1 MKKYLVPLLFAAALL
16 VSCEKQQESK
26 QLIPKGE
33 AIEFAMSS
41 PAVNTKTEYGD
52 VSGTKQPINWINGD
66 KFTVY
71 CPEAL
76 VSDSDAEEVDY
87 KVSTS
92 GSSSSVS
99 PDNPDVQLMWG
110 GEGTHTFYA
119 AYPAGTLDGNT
130 LLCEIP
136 YTQTLKGKDG
146 VYAPMLP
153 ECGYMVAAT
162 TANKSNG
169 AVTLTFKPIF
179 TAIEFTVGP
188 GPAKDVEVKGFRLES
203 AKSTLAG
210 SFSARINLDSAPT
223 YADFISQAKSI
234 SVRFGDSSSVF
245 IEKNKTISF
254 TVIAVPQELNELTA
268 YFSIKYKGD
277 DQDTEL
283 SIPLKKDGEFIT
295 FKAGK
300 KSRINA
306 PGILGPETQE
316 TGFDTDIDEQDI
328 EDYNVGQ

>member
-1 MKKYLVPLLFAAALL
+1 MKKFLVPLLFAAALL

-26 QLIPKGE
+26 QLLPKGE

-41 PAVNTKTEYGD
+41 PAVNTKTAYGE
-52 VSGTKQPINWINGD
+52 VTGTKQPINWEDGD
-66 KFTVY
+66 KFTVF
-71 CPEAL
+71 CEEAL
-76 VSDSDAEEVDY
+76 VSGGDKKEVDY

-92 GSSSSVS
+92 GSSSSVT

-110 GEGTHTFYA
+110 GEGKHTFYA

-136 YTQTLKGKDG
+136 YTQTLEGKDG
-146 VYAPMLP
+146 VYAHMLS

-162 TANKSNG
+162 TANKSNS
-169 AVTLTFKPIF
+169 AVSLTFKPIF

-203 AKSTLAG
+203 ANSTLAG

-234 SVRFGDSSSVF
+234 SVRFGENNSVK
-245 IEKNKTISF
+245 IAKGKTITF
-254 TVIAVPQELNELTA
+254 TVIAVPQDLTNLTA
-268 YFSIKYKGD
+268 KFTVDGD
-277 DQDTEL
+277 EVE
-283 SIPLKKDGEFIT
+283 IPLKKDGEFIT

-316 TGFDTDIDEQDI
+316 TGFDTDIDDQDVD
-328 EDYNVGQ
+328 DYNIGQ